1 MDADDKIENLTRFS
15 IIYHEGVGDYMVD
28 RAKLE
33 KCRRLR
39 REAEYAKERLQEI
52 TPKIT
57 ARTDLLSRGSG
68 KGQGQPTEA
77 AALAMIS
84 IEDMLSFILK
94 DYESLVKEISEA
106 CMKIDPVYR
115 ELIMLRYIEGCSW
128 SDIALKMM
136 YSESYL
142 YELNRKAIQE
152 IAKASGG

>member
-1 MDADDKIENLTRFS
+1 
-15 IIYHEGVGDYMVD
+15 MVD

-39 REAEYAKERLQEI
+39 REAEYAREKLQEF
-52 TPKIT
+52 TLKVT
-57 ARTDLLSRGSG
+57 TRTDLLSRGSG
-68 KGQGQPTEA
+68 KGQPTET
-77 AALAMIS
+77 AALTMIS
-84 IEDMLSFILK
+84 LEDMLSFIVK
-94 DYESLVKEISEA
+94 EYEALVKEITEA
-106 CMKIDPVYR
+106 CLKIDPVYR

>member
-1 MDADDKIENLTRFS
+1 
-15 IIYHEGVGDYMVD
+15 MVSNTSD
-28 RAKLE
+28 
-33 KCRRLR
+33 CT
-39 REAEYAKERLQEI
+39 ERSFGLSSAS
-52 TPKIT
+52 TP
-57 ARTDLLSRGSG
+57 ALSR
-68 KGQGQPTEA
+68 
-77 AALAMIS
+77 IS
-84 IEDMLSFILK
+84 VLPSFILK
-94 DYESLVKEISEA
+94 DYESQVKEISEA

>member
-1 MDADDKIENLTRFS
+1 
-15 IIYHEGVGDYMVD
+15 MVD

-33 KCRRLR
+33 RCRRLR
-39 REAEYAKERLQEI
+39 MEAEHAREKLQEF
-52 TPKIT
+52 TLKVT
-57 ARTDLLSRGSG
+57 TRTDLLSRGSG
-68 KGQGQPTEA
+68 KGQPTEA

-128 SDIALKMM
+128 SDIELKMM
-136 YSESYL
+136 YSVSYL
-142 YELNRKAIQE
+142 YELHRKAIQE